1 MIKNN
6 TRERILKRCFEAMET
21 VGFESLRADKEIL
34 NLKVS
39 KGALYH
45 YFPTKLDIGYAM
57 IDEIIKPMYLE
68 KWSILEVNSTQISS
82 TLYQLLEKEKR
93 EVTDKKILRGDVLYN
108 LMLEMSGVDQKFREK
123 LDEVLEL
130 QVKIIQ
136 KALLTG
142 KNNGEI
148 KSGVDS
154 RSMSYLLIGQLH
166 GCYAIAKT
174 RASKDVFVSMVTA
187 LQKHL
192 VELLFVNDPS
202 VNAGVQ
208 RAAVTV

>member
-1 MIKNN
+1 MIKNT
-6 TRERILKRCFEAMET
+6 TREKILQRCFEAMEV
-21 VGFESLRADKEIL
+21 VGFEALRADKEVL
-34 NLKVS
+34 RLKVS

-57 IDEIIKPMYLE
+57 IEEIIKPMYMQ
-68 KWSILEVNSTQISS
+68 KWSALEENPQAIAS
-82 TLYQLLEKEKR
+82 TLFKLIE
-93 EVTDKKILRGDVLYN
+93 EVKNTATEAKIKRGDVLYN
-108 LMLEMSGVDQKFREK
+108 LMLEMSGVDQTFREK
-123 LDEVLEL
+123 LDEVLEM

-136 KALLTG
+136 KALLAG

-148 KSGVDS
+148 RSGVDS

-174 RASKDVFVSMVTA
+174 RASKDVFVSMVNA

-192 VELLFVNDPS
+192 LDVLYVNDPS
-202 VNAGVQ
+202 KELV
-208 RAAVTV
+208 AVAR